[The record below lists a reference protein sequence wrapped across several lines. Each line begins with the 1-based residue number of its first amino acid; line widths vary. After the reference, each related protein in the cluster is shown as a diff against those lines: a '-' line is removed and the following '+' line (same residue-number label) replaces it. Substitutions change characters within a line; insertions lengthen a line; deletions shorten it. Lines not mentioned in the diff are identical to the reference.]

1 MKTQEKIKGLD
12 IVKGM
17 TILVHS
23 VYTENAYEKYC
34 GFSQFAITPKKNKK
48 TEALTILDA
57 KEVMTYDT
65 GNGRA
70 FTKSIICLDT
80 AEYGKVC
87 IYSTNNFILA

>member
-1 MKTQEKIKGLD
+1 MKTNEKIKGD
-12 IVKGM
+12 KISKGM
-17 TILVHS
+17 TILVDS

-34 GFSQFAITPKKNKK
+34 GFSQFALTPKKNKK
-48 TEALTILDA
+48 TESLTILDA
-57 KEVMTYDT
+57 KEVMSYDT

-87 IYSTNNFILA
+87 IYSTGNFILA